1 MEAAAVTRQDKIDC
15 IIVWALRPYTDDLQR
30 PDGLAMRWQ
39 LAAKSDAEI
48 DRLYVASVRERVA
61 GVLHT
66 VSPSTQAGVSGHDQ
80 PRSNHD

>member
-1 MEAAAVTRQDKIDC
+1 VTRQDKIDC
-15 IIVWALRPYTDDLQR
+15 IIAWALRRYTDDLQR
-30 PDGLAMRWQ
+30 LDGLAMRWQ

-66 VSPSTQAGVSGHDQ
+66 TSYPGRRIGPRPAQEQ
-80 PRSNHD
+80 P

>member
-1 MEAAAVTRQDKIDC
+1 MTRQDKIDC
-15 IIVWALRPYTDDLQR
+15 IIAWALRRYTDDLQR

-66 VSPSTQAGVSGHDQ
+66 TSTQAGVSGHDQ